1 MGGAWPCYHLAP
13 DVVRLGVPDV
23 LEAGAPLEVVLA
35 RFAEEDRGVVESV
48 PVQAALMGALAELG
62 FGKRHAFLAT

>member
-35 RFAEEDRGVVESV
+35 RFAEEDRGVVEGV
-48 PVQAALMGALAELG
+48 PAVNTRREEEGGGGGGGQQEVG
-62 FGKRHAFLAT
+62 R